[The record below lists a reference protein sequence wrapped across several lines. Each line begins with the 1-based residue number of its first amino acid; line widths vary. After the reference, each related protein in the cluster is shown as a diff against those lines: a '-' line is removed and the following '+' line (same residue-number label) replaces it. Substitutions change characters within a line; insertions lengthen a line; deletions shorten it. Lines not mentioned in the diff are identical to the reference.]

1 MTLMVIG
8 AYHHDELNTP
18 AELRIA
24 LHVKFIVDDCDQN
37 IMKMSA
43 DQNIMMMNAES

>member
-1 MTLMVIG
+1 MMIEISQVP
-8 AYHHDELNTP
+8 E
-18 AELRIA
+18 IA